1 MPIPIAAEPMPSP
14 IRPAGRHRLD
24 LIVAVLALLAIG
36 WSLWQLRA
44 ATRGISIRRVALGTT
59 PMTIYRPAQPG
70 AGAAPV
76 VLIAHGFAGS
86 QQLMQPFA
94 TTFARNGYVAVTFDF
109 LGHGR
114 NPAPLTGSITSA
126 DGATRALVDQT
137 LRIAAFARRLG
148 DGRLAVLGHSMASD
162 IVVRAA
168 EADPQ
173 VAATIAVSMFSP
185 AVTRSAPRNLLV
197 IVGGWESML
206 KREALHAVGLA
217 AAPARARAGTTY
229 GDFARGTAR
238 RAAFSDGVEHV
249 GVLYSPASMAAALA
263 WLDAAF
269 GAVRTQAPY
278 LDHRGPWILLLLA
291 GIVALARPL
300 ARLLPIVSAAPAG
313 AGLGWRAIWPC
324 LLVPAAATPLIL
336 RLLPTHFLPIL
347 VGDYLSVH
355 FGLYGLITLLCL
367 RWRRPAAGGRSP
379 LHASAPKLIAAAL
392 AITVYL
398 GVTLGWAIDTYATS
412 FMAVPARVPL
422 ILAMLVGT
430 TCFFLGDEWLARGA
444 GAARG
449 AYPATKIAFILSLA
463 IAIALDFERLF
474 FLVIIVP
481 VIVAFFIMF
490 GAFSRWSY
498 RRTRHPLPAAIAT
511 AIAFAWAIGVTF
523 PMIAA

>member
-1 MPIPIAAEPMPSP
+1 MPIPIAAEPMPP
-14 IRPAGRHRLD
+14 PVRPAGRFRLD

-36 WSLWQLRA
+36 WSLAELRA
-44 ATRGISIRRVALGTT
+44 TTRGVAISRVLVGGT
-59 PMTIYRPAQPG
+59 PVTIYRPAQTGARPG
-70 AGAAPV
+70 PV

-126 DGATRALVDQT
+126 DGATRALVGQT
-137 LRIAAFARRLG
+137 LRIAGFARRLG

-162 IVVRAA
+162 IIVRVA
-168 EADPQ
+168 EADSH
-173 VAATIAVSMFSP
+173 VGATIAVSMFSP
-185 AVTRSAPRNLLV
+185 AVTPRAPRNLLI

-206 KREALHAVGLA
+206 QREALRAVGLA
-217 AAPARARAGTTY
+217 TAPLRPRAGTTY

-238 RAAFSDGVEHV
+238 RAAFSDGVEHI

-269 GAVRTQAPY
+269 GIAATQPPY

-300 ARLLPIVSAAPAG
+300 SRLLPVVSAAPAG

-324 LLVPAAATPLIL
+324 LLVPAVATPLIL

-367 RWRRPAAGGRSP
+367 RWRRVPGAGSPAPVSV
-379 LHASAPKLIAAAL
+379 SKLVAAAL
-392 AITVYL
+392 AITLYL
-398 GVTLGWAIDTYATS
+398 GATLGQAIDTYATS

-430 TCFFLGDEWLARGA
+430 TCFCLGDEWLTRGA
-444 GAARG
+444 GGARG
-449 AYPATKIAFILSLA
+449 AYPASKLAFILSLA

-474 FLVIIVP
+474 FLIIIVP
-481 VIVAFFIMF
+481 VIVMFFIVF

-498 RRTRHPLPAAIAT
+498 RATRHPLPAAIAT